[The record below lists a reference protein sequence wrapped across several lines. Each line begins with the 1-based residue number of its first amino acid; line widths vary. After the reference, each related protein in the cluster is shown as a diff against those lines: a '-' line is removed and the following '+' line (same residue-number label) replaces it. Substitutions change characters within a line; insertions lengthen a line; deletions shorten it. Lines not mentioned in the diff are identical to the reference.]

1 MLEEEQELEQ
11 EQEQA
16 EKRRRVRERGKDKRK
31 ARHHQHTCDALSL
44 KSIKKKT
51 IEALFKYPYNV
62 YWSCSVHAFQV
73 NKNSKFNSNNL
84 ITSARVFEIVKV
96 FRGPIPV
103 VILLPPRKEP
113 ARISTSVSHRNFPT
127 DPEGE

>member
-16 EKRRRVRERGKDKRK
+16 EKRRRVRERGKEKRK

-62 YWSCSVHAFQV
+62 YWPAQSMLSKSTKTV
-73 NKNSKFNSNNL
+73 NSTA
-84 ITSARVFEIVKV
+84 ITSLRVHEFLK
-96 FRGPIPV
+96 
-103 VILLPPRKEP
+103 L
-113 ARISTSVSHRNFPT
+113 
-127 DPEGE
+127 